1 MAKINLQGQEK
12 QTTQL
17 IQTFTI
23 SICIA
28 TIAFFNLNL
37 SLAKLNSESQAKI
50 YEIQRKANVAEN
62 RLEWTKEAAKL
73 QAQNEITQ
81 AKIYEIERKANVAES
96 RLEWTKE
103 AAKLQTQK
111 RDHAFHPGNRQE
123 ERLHTER
130 VPEGGQRP
138 AQRDQGPGD
147 VCGAMRRKETEGGR
161 TEVRLGAVMVC

>member
-28 TIAFFNLNL
+28 TIAFFNLHL

-81 AKIYEIERKANVAES
+81 AKIYEIERKANVAEN
-96 RLEWTKE
+96 RLAWTKE
-103 AAKLQTQK
+103 AAKLQAQNEIMRSIQATDKKNDFTSKEFQK
-111 RDHAFHPGNRQE
+111 E
-123 ERLHTER
+123 
-130 VPEGGQRP
+130 V
-138 AQRDQGPGD
+138 
-147 VCGAMRRKETEGGR
+147 TEGAR
-161 TEVRLGAVMVC
+161 KARQLF